1 MSFRSWAV
9 LVKCEKNRQ
18 SRVEV
23 PFEKIIRY
31 LKKGDSMELKHD
43 LPKFS
48 PKPFNLQSWRL
59 RCGGLTHKPQDLA
72 YGDLLGLPK
81 VSLTDDFSC
90 LEGWRVEN
98 IRWEGVRLSSV
109 IEILDPMPEARFVLL
124 ASDEFSVVL
133 PLARALENTTILAL
147 RKDGFAL
154 DEFHGGPARLVL
166 RDQQCYES
174 VKGLN
179 RISLL
184 ETQEAGTAAR
194 IALGRI
200 RT

>member
-1 MSFRSWAV
+1 
-9 LVKCEKNRQ
+9 
-18 SRVEV
+18 
-23 PFEKIIRY
+23 
-31 LKKGDSMELKHD
+31 MELKHD
-43 LPKFS
+43 LPRFS
-48 PKPFNLQSWRL
+48 RKPFDLQSWRL
-59 RCGGLTHKPQDLA
+59 RCGGLTNQPRDLA

-81 VSLTDDFSC
+81 VSLTDDFCC
-90 LEGWRVEN
+90 LEGWRVED

-109 IEILDPMPEARFVLL
+109 LEILDPMPEARFVLL

-133 PLARALENTTILAL
+133 QLARAREDTTILAL
-147 RKDGFAL
+147 RKDGIAL

-184 ETQEAGTAAR
+184 ATQEAGTAAG